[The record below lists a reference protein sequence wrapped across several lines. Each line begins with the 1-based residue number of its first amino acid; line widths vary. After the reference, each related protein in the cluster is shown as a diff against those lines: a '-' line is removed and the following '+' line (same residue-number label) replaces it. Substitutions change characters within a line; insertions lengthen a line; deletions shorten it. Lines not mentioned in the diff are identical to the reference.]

1 MFVNGFTIL
10 LMMISLFC
18 GIVWGVHVERQNAA
32 ARYKQQ
38 LRFRQAAYDAS
49 CNVIQDEFNKEIERW
64 KHLVEETMKNA
75 YIVGRQDG
83 ELR

>member
-38 LRFRQAAYDAS
+38 LRFRQAAYEAT
-49 CNVIQDEFNKEIERW
+49 VRA
-64 KHLVEETMKNA
+64 VEEEFQKEVNNWKRLVDTTLENSYK
-75 YIVGRQDG
+75 VGFADG
-83 ELR
+83 RLH

>member
-18 GIVWGVHVERQNAA
+18 GIVWGVHVERQNSA

-38 LRFRQAAYDAS
+38 LRFRQAAYEATIDAV
-49 CNVIQDEFNKEIERW
+49 NAEFKEEIERW
-64 KHLVEETMKNA
+64 KRLVDETMKNA
-75 YIVGRQDG
+75 YAVGHKDG
-83 ELR
+83 VLR